1 MLSLKQEFIETICRV
16 YMEKHK
22 PQKYKD
28 MVVSGESA
36 RDQRL
41 DMIDDL
47 SESRG
52 EGTTEVINENSGMK
66 NPEHTQEE
74 VQEEKIPTMGKK
86 VPTESFIDAVLTSKN
101 RSFYELI
108 NSQEGFLTLQGY
120 FIKSTLLLDRGSGL
134 F

>member
-1 MLSLKQEFIETICRV
+1 
-16 YMEKHK
+16 MEKHK

-28 MVVSGESA
+28 MMISQETE

-52 EGTTEVINENSGMK
+52 EGTTEVINEQSDMRL
-66 NPEHTQEE
+66 QEQTRE
-74 VQEEKIPTMGKK
+74 EAQEDKTGANERK
-86 VPTESFIDAVLTSKN
+86 VNTESFADAVLTQKN

-120 FIKSTLLLDRGSGL
+120 FIKSALLLDRGNGL